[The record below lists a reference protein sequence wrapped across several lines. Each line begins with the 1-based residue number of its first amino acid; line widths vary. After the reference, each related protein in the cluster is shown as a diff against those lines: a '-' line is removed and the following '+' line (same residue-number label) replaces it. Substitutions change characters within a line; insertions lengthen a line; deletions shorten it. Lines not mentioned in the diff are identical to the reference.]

1 MPAFWIELSLT
12 NQHVLRAHVE
22 DCLRFEKI
30 GASPERGYD
39 PLSCEA
45 DTSASQLPGLWD
57 RVPVLGASNHVQKI
71 GHTSKTM
78 CSPYGGVTS
87 WLLMHQMFGKSG
99 SCSGNGP

>member
-1 MPAFWIELSLT
+1 MPAFLVELGLT
-12 NQHVLRAHVE
+12 NQHVPRIHVE
-22 DCLRFEKI
+22 DRLRLEEI
-30 GASPERGYD
+30 GASPERRHD

-57 RVPVLGASNHVQKI
+57 RVPVLGAGDNVD
-71 GHTSKTM
+71 HTSKTM

>member
-1 MPAFWIELSLT
+1 MGFTYKHVALLES
-12 NQHVLRAHVE
+12 QHGL
-22 DCLRFEKI
+22 LFEKI
-30 GASPERGYD
+30 GASPERRHD

-57 RVPVLGASNHVQKI
+57 RVPVLGASNHVEKT
-71 GHTSKTM
+71 GHNSKTM
-78 CSPYGGVTS
+78 CSPYGGVTL

>member
-1 MPAFWIELSLT
+1 MPAFLVELGLT
-12 NQHVLRAHVE
+12 NQHVPRIHVE
-22 DCLRFEKI
+22 DRLRLDKK
-30 GASPERGYD
+30 GASPERGHD
-39 PLSCEA
+39 PLSCKA

-57 RVPVLGASNHVQKI
+57 RVPVLGASDNVD
-71 GHTSKTM
+71 HTSKTM